1 MRIVNCFMLVV
12 LSGGLAACTL
22 PFSQK
27 PVVSTPVY
35 DHVPCRT
42 PGARIEEPVEFG
54 AASRGSDRP
63 DAQSGSARPKTP
75 TCVVERGPKYRS
87 R

>member
-1 MRIVNCFMLVV
+1 MRIVTCFMLVV
-12 LSGGLAACTL
+12 LASAIAACTF

-42 PGARIEEPVEFG
+42 PGARLEEPVDLGE
-54 AASRGSDRP
+54 ASQGSDP
-63 DAQSGSARPKTP
+63 LDAQSGSASPKTP
-75 TCVVERGPKYRS
+75 NCVVERGPRYR
-87 R
+87 

>member
-1 MRIVNCFMLVV
+1 MRIVKCFMLAV
-12 LSGGLAACTL
+12 LPGALAACTF
-22 PFSQK
+22 PYSQK

-42 PGARIEEPVEFG
+42 PGARLEEPVDVGE
-54 AASRGSDRP
+54 ASRGSDPP
-63 DAQSGSARPKTP
+63 DAQSGSPSPKTP
-75 TCVVERGPKYRS
+75 TCVVERGPRYRS